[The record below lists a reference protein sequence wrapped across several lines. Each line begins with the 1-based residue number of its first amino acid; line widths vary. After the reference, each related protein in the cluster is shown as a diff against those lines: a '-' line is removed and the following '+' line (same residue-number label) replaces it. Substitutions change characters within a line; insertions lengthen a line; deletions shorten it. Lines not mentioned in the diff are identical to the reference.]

1 MEQKNQISK
10 LDNSAVIELT
20 DIASKVEDFVNTE
33 NDASMELVQQ
43 RLNQNPTIL
52 QRLFPGKFRKMQEQ
66 LVMNKMKKRDDA
78 QEVLF
83 DLYTGIKLELARQQG
98 DTLIAATGMHLRDQ
112 LTKFAL
118 DKISSMGVTM
128 ESHKNEFVIRMK
140 RQLQNVGEYKDFPEL
155 SEPYHQ
161 SLKDEITT
169 YFSFNKNLLDGFE
182 QTLHKK
188 VKELK

>member
-10 LDNSAVIELT
+10 LDNSAVVELT
-20 DIASKVEDFVNTE
+20 DIATKVEEFVDTE
-33 NDASMELVQQ
+33 NDASMQLVQE
-43 RLNQNPTIL
+43 RLSQNPTIL

-66 LVMNKMKKRDDA
+66 LIMNKMKKRDDA

-118 DKISSMGVTM
+118 EKISSMGVTM

-140 RQLQNVGEYKDFPEL
+140 RQLKNVKEYEDFPEL

-161 SLKDEITT
+161 SLKDEIST
-169 YFSFNKNLLDGFE
+169 YFTFNKNLLDGFKD
-182 QTLHKK
+182 TLNNK
-188 VKELK
+188 VKQLK